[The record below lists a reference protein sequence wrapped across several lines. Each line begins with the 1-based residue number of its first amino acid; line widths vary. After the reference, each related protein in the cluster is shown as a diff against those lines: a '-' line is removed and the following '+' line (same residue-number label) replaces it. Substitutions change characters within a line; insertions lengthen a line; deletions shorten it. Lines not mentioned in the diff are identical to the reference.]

1 MDVVLVIVIAVGAPL
16 LVKVAVPSGW
26 VPPDQLPGVVHE
38 ATGPIQVASTACA
51 VPAADKVTNPKL
63 PRSAK
68 RFRVRPSHAADGHD
82 PLNCMLYPDHTHGPP
97 RSPASGQGHRPME
110 KALEQWQ

>member
-38 ATGPIQVASTACA
+38 APGPIQVASTACA
-51 VPAADKVTNPKL
+51 VPADNVTNPKL
-63 PRSAK
+63 PRSAR
-68 RFRVRPSHAADGHD
+68 RFRVRPSHAMDGRD
-82 PLNCMLYPDHTHGPP
+82 PLNCILFPEPHPQIG
-97 RSPASGQGHRPME
+97 RASCR
-110 KALEQWQ
+110 